1 MIQHTMQHTA
11 ASTTAIAIPTNI
23 HGDTGL
29 LSFPSDNG
37 DSGLFSFPSGILN
50 LNMVIVIHAVKKIKK

>member
-50 LNMVIVIHAVKKIKK
+50 